1 MSACFV
7 LHIVLQGLLTCQRQ
21 QVTTKKHCY
30 CLLPFHRLSGLF
42 LSAPSQT
49 AILPGRHMDVFFGG
63 GGQVCK
69 KESGLC
75 HSLVQYPHREESE
88 EGKGQHSFQVS
99 PNIDE
104 GNSCQV
110 RWAGCWQVA
119 QQGDLWEAYVLSYLE
134 RSSRPCYLFGGQCCI
149 TLTHL
154 FKPSNDVAPRDNLWH
169 ALSLY
174 TFCVHFTYL
183 SEDKFLLQT
192 CLSFI

>member
-1 MSACFV
+1 MPALCYILCYKVYWHAKDSKW
-7 LHIVLQGLLTCQRQ
+7 LQRNT
-21 QVTTKKHCY
+21 VTAY
-30 CLLPFHRLSGLF
+30 CLFIGSQVFSSQLHHRLPYYLGDTWMFSL
-42 LSAPSQT
+42 
-49 AILPGRHMDVFFGG
+49 RG